1 MPTAREL
8 ARRKPVLVSG
18 HRMCAGCGAAMSLRQ
33 VLLSSPYP
41 VVIACATGCVEV
53 ATSIFPDTAWN
64 VPWIHSAFENA
75 AATIAGVE
83 AAYNALKRRG
93 KIDREIKFIAIA
105 GDGGT
110 YDIGLQALSG
120 ALERRHNI
128 VFVCYDNGAYMN
140 TGIQRS
146 SATPRGAYTTTT
158 PAGKVMPGKVHPRK
172 DLAAIGVAHNI
183 PYVAQANPA
192 YWRDLTAKAEKAITT
207 EGPALLIIYSDCNL
221 GHGHEPSEAIEI
233 SRLATETC
241 FWPLYE
247 VVDGKYRLTYRPK
260 EKLPVR
266 VWLEKQARFRHLFE
280 PQNEHIID
288 EIQRE
293 VDRAWERLLWLCGES
308 ESKPEG
314 EVEESTSTS

>member
-8 ARRKPVLVSG
+8 AKRKPFIVSG
-18 HRMCAGCGAAMSLRQ
+18 HRLCAGCGAAMTVRQ
-33 VLLSSPYP
+33 ILLSSPYP
-41 VVIACATGCVEV
+41 VVVACATGCVEV
-53 ATSIFPDTAWN
+53 STSIFPETAWN

-83 AAYNALKRRG
+83 AAYKVLKRKG
-93 KIDREIKFIAIA
+93 KVSKEIKFVAIA

-120 ALERRHNI
+120 ALERWHDF

-146 SATPRGAYTTTT
+146 GATPRGAYTTTT
-158 PAGKVMPGKVHPRK
+158 PSGKVIPGKVQPRK
-172 DLAAIGVAHNI
+172 DLTAIAVAHNI

-207 EGPALLIIYSDCNL
+207 EGPAVLVVYSDCNL
-221 GHGHEPSEAIEI
+221 GHGHEPEETIEL

-260 EKLPVR
+260 EKLPIR
-266 VWLEKQARFRHLFE
+266 AWLEKQARFRHLFE

-293 VDRAWERLLWLCGES
+293 VDRAWEKLLWLCGEL
-308 ESKPEG
+308 ETKEQT
-314 EVEESTSTS
+314 EETQA